1 MRNGYF
7 QIGCTGGGTV
17 VRLVTPVDGGNE
29 VTAREIAEYLS
40 GHGIVYD
47 AGLLT
52 KGIQTAASVANNE
65 FLFLVNKDIIPENQG
80 AVCPHNPAGQ
90 DDCKCAVLST
100 LHEGRAHDSTGIPH
114 GFKGEGNCVRH

>member
-1 MRNGYF
+1 MRIQSFTAAYTCTAENESQDGELYGGVQSVRNGYF

-17 VRLVTPVDGGNE
+17 VRLVKPVDGGNE

-52 KGIQTAASVANNE
+52 
-65 FLFLVNKDIIPENQG
+65 
-80 AVCPHNPAGQ
+80 
-90 DDCKCAVLST
+90 
-100 LHEGRAHDSTGIPH
+100 
-114 GFKGEGNCVRH
+114 

>member
-17 VRLVTPVDGGNE
+17 VRLVKPVDGGNE

-52 KGIQTAASVANNE
+52 KGIQT
-65 FLFLVNKDIIPENQG
+65 FLQCTCMQL
-80 AVCPHNPAGQ
+80 
-90 DDCKCAVLST
+90 
-100 LHEGRAHDSTGIPH
+100 
-114 GFKGEGNCVRH
+114 

>member
-17 VRLVTPVDGGNE
+17 VRLVKPVDGGNE

-47 AGLLT
+47 AD
-52 KGIQTAASVANNE
+52 
-65 FLFLVNKDIIPENQG
+65 F
-80 AVCPHNPAGQ
+80 
-90 DDCKCAVLST
+90 
-100 LHEGRAHDSTGIPH
+100 
-114 GFKGEGNCVRH
+114 

>member
-17 VRLVTPVDGGNE
+17 VRLVKPVDGGNE

-65 FLFLVNKDIIPENQG
+65 FLFLVNKDIIPEIRE
-80 AVCPHNPAGQ
+80 
-90 DDCKCAVLST
+90 SY
-100 LHEGRAHDSTGIPH
+100 EIGRAH
-114 GFKGEGNCVRH
+114 V

>member
-17 VRLVTPVDGGNE
+17 VRLVKPVDGGNE

-65 FLFLVNKDIIPENQG
+65 FLFLVIRISFRK
-80 AVCPHNPAGQ
+80 
-90 DDCKCAVLST
+90 S
-100 LHEGRAHDSTGIPH
+100 GRVMSSRSGRT
-114 GFKGEGNCVRH
+114 R